1 MTDTPKNLPQI
12 LNPDGLPDPRPL
24 GYSVAAIAPA
34 RSIAFI
40 SGQAGVDA
48 QGQFAPDFLAQVRQ
62 AYANL
67 VSVLGA
73 LGAGPEHVVKLG
85 VYVVDHETSKLPLLT
100 QAVTE
105 VFGTRLPAQTLM
117 PVPCLAIPPML
128 VEVDAVVAM
137 P

>member
-1 MTDTPKNLPQI
+1 MTDTAKNLPQI
-12 LNPDGLPDPRPL
+12 LNPADMPDPRPL

-34 RSIAFI
+34 GSIAFI

-48 QGQFAPDFLAQVRQ
+48 QGQFPPDFMAQLQ
-62 AYANL
+62 LAYANL
-67 VSVLGA
+67 LAVLKA
-73 LGAGPEHVVKLG
+73 CGAGPEHVVKLG
-85 VYVVDHETSKLPLLT
+85 VYVVDHEPSKLPLLT

-105 VFGTRLPAQTLM
+105 VFGTRLPAQTLV

-128 VEVDAVVAM
+128 VEVEAVVAM